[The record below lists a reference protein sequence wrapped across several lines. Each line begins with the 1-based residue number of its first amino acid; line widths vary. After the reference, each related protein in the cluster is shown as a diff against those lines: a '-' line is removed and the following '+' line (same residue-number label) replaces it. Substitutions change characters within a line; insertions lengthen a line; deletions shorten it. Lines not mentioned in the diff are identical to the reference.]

1 MSNNVQVTLSC
12 MADPRHHLRFGSCCR
27 KFGGRDFHDVQV
39 FQLSRLLDGESSSL
53 AKEQLRPYRISR
65 PHFSYR
71 RWSACLS
78 NLTRLFIKSRRRQL
92 SSPLQTARNSSS
104 DSVTRCCTTPSSE
117 ILEERFD
124 GADSTTLK

>member
-65 PHFSYR
+65 PHFQTEGGQL
-71 RWSACLS
+71 A
-78 NLTRLFIKSRRRQL
+78 LTRLFIVIHQVTAPSAQL
-92 SSPLQTARNSSS
+92 TAS
-104 DSVTRCCTTPSSE
+104 D
-117 ILEERFD
+117 L
-124 GADSTTLK
+124 